1 MEKVSLKVVFVPIES
16 ERPLQQI
23 IDELVKDTIKK
34 TLSERENTGYN
45 GVCEQENHLG
55 GTSYEP

>member
-23 IDELVKDTIKK
+23 VDELVKDTIKK
-34 TLSERENTGYN
+34 ALSERVYTSYN
-45 GVCEQENHLG
+45 GVCEQENHPG